1 MPVEVGIILNDC
13 EVTPGAVWR
22 VDVRKGDGG
31 AFLAGLNVGSIEL
44 LGDLGGGGKNGVKGI
59 DSGGLPVNGSSAEE
73 RQSGVFIDAK
83 LDALEIR
90 TTNV

>member
-13 EVTPGAVWR
+13 EVTPRAVWR
-22 VDVRKGDGG
+22 VDVREGDGC
-31 AFLAGLNVGSIEL
+31 ASLAGLNVGSMEL
-44 LGDLGGGGKNGVKGI
+44 LGDLGGGSKDGVKGI
-59 DSGGLPVNGSSAEE
+59 DSGGLPINGGSAEE
-73 RQSGVFIDAK
+73 RESGVFVDAK